1 MDKKMD
7 HNFLV
12 LREDIINSW
21 RWTEELKS
29 QIEKIK
35 QRQERMENIIKNLI
49 HIIEEKIES
58 RETGRKR
65 RYNIT
70 ENTNL

>member
-1 MDKKMD
+1 MDKKLD
-7 HNFLV
+7 HNVLV
-12 LREDIINSW
+12 LREDIVNSW

-29 QIEKIK
+29 QMEKIRE
-35 QRQERMENIIKNLI
+35 RQERMENIIKNLI
-49 HIIEEKIES
+49 YIIEEKIES
-58 RETGRKR
+58 RETIDER